1 MSKKYVPTF
10 LKGGAEGVVNT
21 SKPAVEAP
29 KLAPATLASLASG
42 GGAAG
47 NGGAKKSYGDKFAEQ
62 ARRAEDPNYVPPPKP
77 LNLDSADDFP
87 TLGGPKK
94 AITNVVAAPGA
105 AWGKP
110 NGAAASFADKA
121 KSWAKESEEAERKA
135 KKAVEREARRAA
147 EKERLRSLVPVI
159 RRARAANGG
168 DDSEEELEDKPYD
181 DYSIGDS
188 DSYESPGEPPSD
200 DEEEDEEQY
209 NGEIGY
215 DGRRKGEA
223 Y

>member
-29 KLAPATLASLASG
+29 KLAPATLASLTSG
-42 GGAAG
+42 GGS
-47 NGGAKKSYGDKFAEQ
+47 GGEGAAKKSYGDKFAEQ
-62 ARRAEDPNYVPPPKP
+62 AKRAEDPNYVPPPKP
-77 LNLDSADDFP
+77 LNLESATDFLS
-87 TLGGPKK
+87 LGSPKK
-94 AITNVVAAPGA
+94 AVTNVVAAPGA

-110 NGAAASFADKA
+110 NGAGASFADKA

-159 RRARAANGG
+159 RRARGAGG

-200 DEEEDEEQY
+200 NEEEDEEQY

-215 DGRRKGEA
+215 DGRRKVDG

>member
-29 KLAPATLASLASG
+29 KLAPATLASLTSG
-42 GGAAG
+42 GSGG
-47 NGGAKKSYGDKFAEQ
+47 SGAKKSYGDKFAEQ
-62 ARRAEDPNYVPPPKP
+62 AKRAEDPNYVSPLKP
-77 LNLDSADDFP
+77 LNLSSADDFP

-94 AITNVVAAPGA
+94 PVTNVVATPGS

-110 NGAAASFADKA
+110 TEAAGSFADKA
-121 KSWAKESEEAERKA
+121 KSWAKEASDAERKA
-135 KKAVEREARRAA
+135 KRRA
-147 EKERLRSLVPVI
+147 EKEARQVAEKDRLRRMIPVI
-159 RRARAANGG
+159 RKPLRHGKN
-168 DDSEEELEDKPYD
+168 DDSEEDLEDKPYD
-181 DYSIGDS
+181 DSSIGDS
-188 DSYESPGEPPSD
+188 DSYESPEEPPSD
-200 DEEEDEEQY
+200 DDEENDEQY

-215 DGRRKGEA
+215 DGRRKGDI

>member
-29 KLAPATLASLASG
+29 KLAPATLASLTSG
-42 GGAAG
+42 APVAG
-47 NGGAKKSYGDKFAEQ
+47 TKKSYGDKFAEQ
-62 ARRAEDPNYVPPPKP
+62 AKRAEDPNYVPPPKP
-77 LNLDSADDFP
+77 LNLESATDFP
-87 TLGGPKK
+87 SLGGPKK
-94 AITNVVAAPGA
+94 GANVVTTPGS

-110 NGAAASFADKA
+110 GVSASSFADKA
-121 KSWAKESEEAERKA
+121 KSWAKEAEEAERKA
-135 KKAVEREARRAA
+135 KKKAEKEARRAA

-200 DEEEDEEQY
+200 EEEEDEEQY

-215 DGRRKGEA
+215 DGRRKVDG